1 MFELYR
7 LTQYSLFLEE
17 MLHVDMLSLVMN
29 APVSK
34 VGFGSMQIPCM
45 STQVQAKEGSV
56 LSPLWSLAWAF
67 CCW

>member
-17 MLHVDMLSLVMN
+17 MFQVDMLSLVMS

-34 VGFGSMQIPCM
+34 VGFGSVQIPCM